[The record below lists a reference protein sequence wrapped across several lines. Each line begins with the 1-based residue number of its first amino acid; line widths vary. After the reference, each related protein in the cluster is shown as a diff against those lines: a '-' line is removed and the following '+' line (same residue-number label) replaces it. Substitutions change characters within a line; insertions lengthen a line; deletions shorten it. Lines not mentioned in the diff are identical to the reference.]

1 MESLYVDNQL
11 IIKNNIIEKLFWG
24 KCEVEFAGSICN
36 FIKGETIQKVIHNFK
51 YKRFKNLAFEMGCLM
66 GKQLITTNTLITPDY
81 VICVPTSLKKKINR
95 GYNQS
100 EILAKGVASE
110 INVSFL
116 KSVLKKIKNIESQ
129 TDKNV
134 SGRYDNINNSII
146 VNQSIIEKIN
156 GKHLLIVDDVI
167 TTGATLVSCVK
178 AINEVTNCKISV
190 LSLAY
195 RNI

>member
-1 MESLYVDNQL
+1 MDISLM
-11 IIKNNIIEKLFWG
+11 IKNNEIEKLFWG

-36 FIKGETIQKVIHNFK
+36 FIKGETIQKVIHHFK
-51 YKRFKNLAFEMGCLM
+51 YKRYKNLAFEMGCLM
-66 GKQLITTNTLITPDY
+66 GRQLILNNDNFKTPDY
-81 VICVPTSLKKKINR
+81 IISVPTSLKKKINR

-100 EILAKGVASE
+100 EILARGVANE
-110 INVSFL
+110 ISVSFL

-134 SGRYDNINNSII
+134 SGRYDNISNTIV
-146 VNQSIIEKIN
+146 VNQSMIETIN

-178 AINEVTNCKISV
+178 AINELTNCKISV